1 MRCYVNQL
9 KTQLNKGINPFYL
22 VMGEEPFQVQ
32 SCTNDIRKNAKIHG
46 FDEVLKFSIL
56 PQFDWNEITQ
66 EYNSLSL
73 FSDKR
78 IIEIELGDQKAGQT
92 GSSALK
98 SLAENINPDCIVII
112 KGNKAGQDIQR
123 SAWFKALDKQG
134 LFIPCYE
141 ITANHLN
148 TWLNQQCQNLSL
160 VLDQQAKQFLL
171 ESTQGNLLATHQEL
185 EKLVLLYGNN
195 AITKEHLRSVLR
207 NQSKFDIF
215 DLSDALLNGNLKQI
229 IEILSNLKNNH
240 NEVASVSWAITRDA
254 QQLFDMSSAL
264 QSGENINQVFKT
276 HNVWKNKQALY
287 QNALNRIPFSQLK
300 HILVLLAQFDIG
312 FKSGALVSPW
322 QALAHIA
329 ISFTQT
335 FAAALPIYKE
345 D

>member
-1 MRCYVNQL
+1 VRCYVNQL
-9 KTQLNKGINPFYL
+9 KNQLNKGINPFYL

-32 SCTNDIRKNAKIHG
+32 NCTNDIRDNAKQLG
-46 FDEVLKFSIL
+46 FSEVLKFSIL

-92 GSSALK
+92 GSNALK
-98 SLAENINPDCIVII
+98 SLAQHINPDCIVII

-141 ITANHLN
+141 ITGNHLN

-185 EKLVLLYGNN
+185 EKLVLLYGCTP
-195 AITKEHLRSVLR
+195 ISKKHLISVLR
-207 NQSKFDIF
+207 DQSKFDIF
-215 DLSDALLNGNLKQI
+215 DLSDALLNGNLEKIVNI
-229 IEILSNLKNNH
+229 INNLKNNH

-254 QQLFDMSSAL
+254 QQLFEMSNAL
-264 QSGENINQVFKT
+264 QLGENINQVFKAN
-276 HNVWKNKQALY
+276 NVWKNKQALY
-287 QNALNRIPFSQLK
+287 QSALNRIPLTQLK
-300 HILVLLAQFDIG
+300 HILVLLSQFDSG
-312 FKSGALVSPW
+312 FKSGTLISPW
-322 QALAHIA
+322 QALTHIG
-329 ISFTQT
+329 ISFTQA
-335 FAAALPIYKE
+335 FNIPLPIYKE

>member
-1 MRCYVNQL
+1 M
-9 KTQLNKGINPFYL
+9 
-22 VMGEEPFQVQ
+22 
-32 SCTNDIRKNAKIHG
+32 
-46 FDEVLKFSIL
+46 
-56 PQFDWNEITQ
+56 
-66 EYNSLSL
+66 
-73 FSDKR
+73 
-78 IIEIELGDQKAGQT
+78 
-92 GSSALK
+92 
-98 SLAENINPDCIVII
+98 
-112 KGNKAGQDIQR
+112 
-123 SAWFKALDKQG
+123 
-134 LFIPCYE
+134 
-141 ITANHLN
+141 
-148 TWLNQQCQNLSL
+148 
-160 VLDQQAKQFLL
+160 
-171 ESTQGNLLATHQEL
+171 
-185 EKLVLLYGNN
+185 
-195 AITKEHLRSVLR
+195 
-207 NQSKFDIF
+207 
-215 DLSDALLNGNLKQI
+215 LNGNLKQI